1 MLQPTPLGSRAF
13 YLWGFGLP
21 SCQICNGGS
30 LQQSGKTFPG
40 WIKVILW
47 ELPFTWRQKQTSL
60 GLCWSGFHIFCTPPL
75 QSRIALIARR
85 CPRNWHEQV
94 LTCLVCLTDP
104 PALPKCHLYQRR
116 KCQRR
121 PEQLTAIILVHLIQ
135 NLKKQRTFCKKLH
148 LWCSTPNC
156 YWVFWSARF
165 ISESTE
171 SAVSFSIPD
180 QFHLSKPSEFGT
192 AAREVASAHDIFAL
206 FILRCL
212 FQCCSKWRKSGTA
225 TNVVI
230 HRSLRLEPGRAFFG
244 AFQTVP
250 KFPLHVTNG
259 VRVDVSKHEWLQFQ
273 RKICTSSKPSLTLLR
288 LFENCGVRL
297 QSTARLSGTEGDNK
311 RLESWVPSNCC
322 FLSFIIHQSD
332 FLGPWIDCN
341 LCGAA
346 LGKAKIGDEKRYISQ
361 AALAAVSFPTKL
373 HKWKS
378 LCVAT
383 LRSSG
388 LKIVVLNFKC
398 QW

>member
-1 MLQPTPLGSRAF
+1 METKANKSWSVLIRFP
-13 YLWGFGLP
+13 YLLHTSASKPHCSNCKAMSSKLTWASSDL
-21 SCQICNGGS
+21 SCLYS
-30 LQQSGKTFPG
+30 VA
-40 WIKVILW
+40 W
-47 ELPFTWRQKQTSL
+47 
-60 GLCWSGFHIFCTPPL
+60 
-75 QSRIALIARR
+75 
-85 CPRNWHEQV
+85 
-94 LTCLVCLTDP
+94 LTDP
-104 PALPKCHLYQRR
+104 PALPKCHLYQHR

-206 FILRCL
+206 FILRFL

-273 RKICTSSKPSLTLLR
+273 RKIRTSQSHPHSASTFWKLR
-288 LFENCGVRL
+288 CEASIDGPVVGNRRGQQKTWKL
-297 QSTARLSGTEGDNK
+297 STK
-311 RLESWVPSNCC
+311 
-322 FLSFIIHQSD
+322 
-332 FLGPWIDCN
+332 
-341 LCGAA
+341 
-346 LGKAKIGDEKRYISQ
+346 
-361 AALAAVSFPTKL
+361 
-373 HKWKS
+373 
-378 LCVAT
+378 
-383 LRSSG
+383 
-388 LKIVVLNFKC
+388 
-398 QW
+398 